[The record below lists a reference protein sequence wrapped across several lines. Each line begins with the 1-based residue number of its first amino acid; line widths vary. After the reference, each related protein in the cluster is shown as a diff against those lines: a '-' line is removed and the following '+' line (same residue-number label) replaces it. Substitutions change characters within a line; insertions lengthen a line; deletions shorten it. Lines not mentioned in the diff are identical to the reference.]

1 MRIYSWIFSLI
12 LITSIF
18 LFTSVLP
25 VLAACNPDTETETD
39 FGCIPT
45 DAQGFTTKVYGIG
58 LGLIGGIAIIFI
70 IIGGYFILTSQGD
83 PTKLATGK
91 SYISYAIIG
100 LLLAIFGYAIVSIV
114 GGSVL
119 HIPGIS

>member
-1 MRIYSWIFSLI
+1 MRIYQRI
-12 LITSIF
+12 LSFVFI
-18 LFTSVLP
+18 LSVFFYTVALP
-25 VLAACNPDTETETD
+25 VFAACSANESETD
-39 FGCIPT
+39 FGCIPN
-45 DAQGFTTKVYGIG
+45 DAPGFAGKIYSIG

-83 PTKLATGK
+83 PGKLSTGK

-114 GGSVL
+114 GGNVL
-119 HIPGIS
+119 HIPGFS